1 MIDVEIEGEGWGAHG
16 LNLEA
21 LSATAAMAVLQHRQ
35 IEGGVTILL
44 TDNDE
49 LTELNLRFRN
59 LDKPTNVLAFPA
71 GENPENH
78 LGDIAVAYGVCAAE
92 AELEGKSLNHHLQHL
107 VTHGVLHLLDV
118 RGCRSD
124 LAFFVGPVPCAV
136 CAYDQ
141 PPHDPPSERLSNVNS
156 TRDADALDP

>member
-49 LTELNLRFRN
+49 LTELNFRFRN

-107 VTHGVLHLLDV
+107 VTHGVLHLLGYDHETDAQAAEMEGLERQILAGLGIADPYAAE
-118 RGCRSD
+118 RGD
-124 LAFFVGPVPCAV
+124 DG
-136 CAYDQ
+136 
-141 PPHDPPSERLSNVNS
+141 
-156 TRDADALDP
+156 

>member
-1 MIDVEIEGEGWGAHG
+1 MIDVETEGEGWGAHG

-107 VTHGVLHLLDV
+107 VTHGVLHLLGYDHETDAQAAEMEGLERQILAGLGIADPYAAE
-118 RGCRSD
+118 RGD
-124 LAFFVGPVPCAV
+124 DG
-136 CAYDQ
+136 
-141 PPHDPPSERLSNVNS
+141 
-156 TRDADALDP
+156 

>member
-1 MIDVEIEGEGWGAHG
+1 MIDVETEGEGWGAHG

-49 LTELNLRFRN
+49 LTELNFRFRN

-107 VTHGVLHLLDV
+107 VTHGVLHLLGYDHETDAQAAEMEGLERQILAGLGIADPYAAE
-118 RGCRSD
+118 RGD
-124 LAFFVGPVPCAV
+124 DG
-136 CAYDQ
+136 
-141 PPHDPPSERLSNVNS
+141 
-156 TRDADALDP
+156 